1 MDRSHRDPNRGQR
14 GRRGDRRG
22 RAGHPHRPSS
32 PPPTPLTEEG
42 VPAAVADAPLV
53 SPVVFV
59 SDASRARFPW
69 LPGRVIAGSVWRG
82 EGHVRVR
89 VDEQG
94 EAAPW
99 RCPAAFPR

>member
-1 MDRSHRDPNRGQR
+1 M
-14 GRRGDRRG
+14 
-22 RAGHPHRPSS
+22 HPRT

-42 VPAAVADAPLV
+42 VPAAVPDAPLV

-82 EGHVRVR
+82 PGHDRVR

-94 EAAPW
+94 EAQLW
-99 RCPAAFPR
+99 RCPSAFPR

>member
-1 MDRSHRDPNRGQR
+1 M
-14 GRRGDRRG
+14 
-22 RAGHPHRPSS
+22 A
-32 PPPTPLTEEG
+32 
-42 VPAAVADAPLV
+42 

-89 VDEQG
+89 VDEHG
-94 EAAPW
+94 EATPW
-99 RCPAAFPR
+99 RCPAAVAR